1 MGLGIAGIERESDFV
16 FGNCFLIFAD
26 LDEAES
32 EGVVSLNKIG
42 IDLHSFLKML
52 GGDTDFARLK
62 SLSGALE
69 LFQGFG
75 GDAKLGDGD
84 RICRWWSG
92 YAIRFR
98 ACVKK
103 GERVSGVEVRGAE
116 RACARCPSRNAPEIA
131 LCGDVRSKK
140 QDDEGTDDHAFHV
153 ATLTASH
160 YQKLSRCRVP
170 WKPENQARKS
180 FASCAQFASSGK
192 TEKVADLFG
201 RLRVIDCKSG
211 LQAVT

>member
-52 GGDTDFARLK
+52 GGDADFARLK

-92 YAIRFR
+92 CAIRFR
-98 ACVKK
+98 PHVKK
-103 GERVSGVEVRGAE
+103 RERVIRIQVSARLG
-116 RACARCPSRNAPEIA
+116 CA
-131 LCGDVRSKK
+131 
-140 QDDEGTDDHAFHV
+140 
-153 ATLTASH
+153 
-160 YQKLSRCRVP
+160 
-170 WKPENQARKS
+170 
-180 FASCAQFASSGK
+180 
-192 TEKVADLFG
+192 
-201 RLRVIDCKSG
+201 
-211 LQAVT
+211 